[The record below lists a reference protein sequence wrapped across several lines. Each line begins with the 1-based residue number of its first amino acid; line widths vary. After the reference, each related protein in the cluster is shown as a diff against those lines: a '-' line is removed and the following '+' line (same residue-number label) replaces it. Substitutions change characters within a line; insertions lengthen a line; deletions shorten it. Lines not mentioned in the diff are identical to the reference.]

1 LTTKQLEVD
10 VIPLTQSFIFKTRV
24 GKAIVNPVNQYL
36 DEMLADENAKSH
48 AHKLVGQ
55 ITRGKQLEISLK
67 EDRITPLINII
78 QSLGLNYYDYFYKRT
93 EDTSQPKKVA
103 HVYTMWSVHSY
114 AGDYNPLHDHG
125 AQTLQGLSGS
135 LYTKIP
141 PAIQE
146 SSNDLDLRNASGNQ
160 NGYLQFVYGDSPV
173 IGPSMFKIPQNMAVR
188 PVVGDL
194 YLWPSWL
201 EHMVYPFDG
210 EGERR
215 SIAFNISF
223 HKPGEEKS
231 IRSNDFLFDH

>member
-1 LTTKQLEVD
+1 MAAKQLKVD
-10 VIPLTQSFIFKTRV
+10 VIPLTQSFIFKANV
-24 GKAIVNPVNQYL
+24 GQAIISSINQYL
-36 DEMLADENAKSH
+36 DEILADENTKSH

-55 ITRGKQLEISLK
+55 ITRGKQLEISLE
-67 EDRITPLINII
+67 EDRIIPLINII
-78 QSLGLNYYDYFYKRT
+78 QSLGQNYYEYFYKKT
-93 EDTSQPKKVA
+93 EDTSQPQKTA

-125 AQTLQGLSGS
+125 IQTFQGLSGS
-135 LYTKIP
+135 LFTKIP
-141 PAIQE
+141 LVILE
-146 SSNDLDLRNASGNQ
+146 SSDDLDLSNASGNQ

-173 IGPSMFKIPQNMAVR
+173 IGPSMFKIPQNMVVK

-215 SIAFNISF
+215 SIAFNVSF
-223 HKPGEEKS
+223 QKLG
-231 IRSNDFLFDH
+231 

>member
-1 LTTKQLEVD
+1 MATKQLEVD
-10 VIPLTQSFIFKTRV
+10 VIPLTQSFIFKANV
-24 GKAIVNPVNQYL
+24 GQAIISSINQYL
-36 DEMLADENAKSH
+36 DEILADENTKSY

-55 ITRGKQLEISLK
+55 ITRGKQLEISLE
-67 EDRITPLINII
+67 EDRIIPLINII
-78 QSLGLNYYDYFYKRT
+78 QSLGQNYYEYFYKKT
-93 EDTSQPKKVA
+93 EDTSQPQKTA

-125 AQTLQGLSGS
+125 NQTLQGLSGS

-141 PAIQE
+141 LVIQE
-146 SSNDLDLRNASGNQ
+146 SSDDLDLSNASGNQ

-173 IGPSMFKIPQNMAVR
+173 IGPSMFKIPQNMAIK

-215 SIAFNISF
+215 SIAFNVSF
-223 HKPGEEKS
+223 QKLG
-231 IRSNDFLFDH
+231 

>member
-1 LTTKQLEVD
+1 
-10 VIPLTQSFIFKTRV
+10 TQSFIFKTRV

>member
-1 LTTKQLEVD
+1 MAAKQLEVD
-10 VIPLTQSFIFKTRV
+10 VIPLTQSFIFKANV
-24 GKAIVNPVNQYL
+24 VQAIISSINQYL
-36 DEMLADENAKSH
+36 DEILADENMKSH

-55 ITRGKQLEISLK
+55 ITRGKQLEISLE
-67 EDRITPLINII
+67 EDRIIPLINII
-78 QSLGLNYYDYFYKRT
+78 QSLGQNYYEYFYKKT
-93 EDTSQPKKVA
+93 EDTSQPQKTA

-125 AQTLQGLSGS
+125 NQTLQGLSGS

-141 PAIQE
+141 LVIQE
-146 SSNDLDLRNASGNQ
+146 SSDDLDLSNASGNQ

-173 IGPSMFKIPQNMAVR
+173 IGPSMFKIPQNIAVK

-215 SIAFNISF
+215 SIAFNVSF
-223 HKPGEEKS
+223 QKLG
-231 IRSNDFLFDH
+231 

>member
-1 LTTKQLEVD
+1 MTTKQLEVD

-173 IGPSMFKIPQNMAVR
+173 IGPSMFKIAQNMAVR

-223 HKPGEEKS
+223 HKPGEGKS

>member
-1 LTTKQLEVD
+1 MNTQQLEVD
-10 VIPLTQSFIFKTRV
+10 VIPLTQSFIFKTHI
-24 GKAIVNPVNQYL
+24 GEAIINSVNQYL
-36 DEMLADENAKSH
+36 DEMLVDENTKSH

-55 ITRGKQLEISLK
+55 ITRGKQLEISLE
-67 EDRITPLINII
+67 EDRIVPLINIV
-78 QSLGLNYYDYFYKRT
+78 QNLGLKYYDYFYKRT
-93 EDTSQPKKVA
+93 EDTSHPKKTA

-125 AQTLQGLSGS
+125 TQTLQGLSGS

-146 SSNDLDLRNASGNQ
+146 SSDNLDLRNASGNQ

-173 IGPSMFKIPQNMAVR
+173 IGPLMFKVPQNMAVK
-188 PVVGDL
+188 PAVGDL

-215 SIAFNISF
+215 SIAFNVSF
-223 HKPGEEKS
+223 HELGKTTASAKNL
-231 IRSNDFLFDH
+231 I

>member
-1 LTTKQLEVD
+1 MAAKQLEVD
-10 VIPLTQSFIFKTRV
+10 VIPLTQSFIFKANV
-24 GKAIVNPVNQYL
+24 GQAIISSINQYL
-36 DEMLADENAKSH
+36 DEILADENTKSH

-55 ITRGKQLEISLK
+55 ITRGKQLEISLE
-67 EDRITPLINII
+67 EDRIIPLINII
-78 QSLGLNYYDYFYKRT
+78 QSLGQNYYEYFYKKT
-93 EDTSQPKKVA
+93 EDTSQPLKTA

-125 AQTLQGLSGS
+125 NQTLQGLSGS

-141 PAIQE
+141 LVIQE
-146 SSNDLDLRNASGNQ
+146 SSDDLDLSNASGNQ

-173 IGPSMFKIPQNMAVR
+173 IGPSMFKIPQNMAIK

-215 SIAFNISF
+215 SIAFNVSF
-223 HKPGEEKS
+223 QKLG
-231 IRSNDFLFDH
+231 

>member
-1 LTTKQLEVD
+1 MATKQLEVD
-10 VIPLTQSFIFKTRV
+10 VIPLTQSFIFKANV
-24 GKAIVNPVNQYL
+24 GQAIISSINQYL
-36 DEMLADENAKSH
+36 DEILADENTKSY

-55 ITRGKQLEISLK
+55 ITRGKQLEISLE
-67 EDRITPLINII
+67 EDRIIPLINII
-78 QSLGLNYYDYFYKRT
+78 QSLGQNYYEYFYKRT
-93 EDTSQPKKVA
+93 EDTSQPQKTA

-125 AQTLQGLSGS
+125 NQTLQGLSGS

-141 PAIQE
+141 LVIQE
-146 SSNDLDLRNASGNQ
+146 SSDDLDLSNASGNQ

-173 IGPSMFKIPQNMAVR
+173 IGPSMFKIPQNMAIK

-215 SIAFNISF
+215 SIAFNVSF
-223 HKPGEEKS
+223 QKLG
-231 IRSNDFLFDH
+231 

>member
-1 LTTKQLEVD
+1 MTAKQLEVD

>member
-1 LTTKQLEVD
+1 MTTKQLEVD

-173 IGPSMFKIPQNMAVR
+173 IGPSMFKIPQNMAIR

>member
-1 LTTKQLEVD
+1 MTTKQLEVN

-55 ITRGKQLEISLK
+55 ITRGKQLEISLE
-67 EDRITPLINII
+67 EDRIIPLINII
-78 QSLGLNYYDYFYKRT
+78 QSLGQNYYEYFYKRT
-93 EDTSQPKKVA
+93 EDTSQPQKTA

-125 AQTLQGLSGS
+125 NQTLQGLSGS

-141 PAIQE
+141 LVIQE
-146 SSNDLDLRNASGNQ
+146 SSDDLDLSNASGNQ

-173 IGPSMFKIPQNMAVR
+173 IGPSMFKIPQNMAIK

-215 SIAFNISF
+215 SIAFNVSF
-223 HKPGEEKS
+223 QKLG
-231 IRSNDFLFDH
+231 

>member
-1 LTTKQLEVD
+1 LTAKQLEVD

>member
-1 LTTKQLEVD
+1 MTTKQLEVD

-210 EGERR
+210 E
-215 SIAFNISF
+215 
-223 HKPGEEKS
+223 EKS